1 MKENLHRKKRRLN
14 KQILKAKTQNKKQRL
29 FSKLITVEAKL
40 HKLYRQTK
48 THEEA
53 KAVNSINENTKYFF
67 SYAKRKSKIKSKI
80 GPLLNKITG
89 EMTIDSVEMADIL
102 AEQYSSVF
110 SIPAAQP
117 PLISTD
123 AAPINNIE
131 ISQADLINAIDE
143 IKPTAAAGPDGIP
156 AILLKKCKNALAEPL
171 TTLWNK
177 CMETSQIPPSLK
189 EAIIPPIHKGGSKA
203 DPANYRPVALTSHL
217 IKIYEKA
224 IRNRLTKHL
233 DQQEL
238 LNQNQHGFRP
248 GRSCLTQLLAHFDNI
263 VSLLEDGQNVDVIYL
278 DFSKAFDKV
287 DHNILLTKLSSI
299 RINGKTLRWI
309 QEFLTN
315 RTQRVMVNGKL
326 SAPHEV
332 KSGVPQGSVLGPLL
346 FLVLI
351 NDIDKATL
359 HSLIAS
365 FADDTRATHGI
376 KNQMDASN
384 LQNDLFQIYHW
395 SNMNN
400 MKFNSLKF
408 ELLRY
413 GKDKDLKE
421 NTSYVTPD
429 WDVIEQKE
437 TVKDLGVSMSADNTF
452 KVHIA
457 NIAESAK
464 KMASWVLRTFETR
477 ERTPMMT
484 LYKTLVRPLLEYSSP
499 LWTPTSK
506 EEIKKLEDIQKSF
519 VKKIKGVSPN
529 YETACKQLQL
539 YTLEERRARYLAIH
553 IWKILEELSPNLS
566 KDPNKC
572 IQQQTDIP
580 HRRGRTCRI
589 FNLTRTPSHLQKTR
603 KQTIRCQGPKI
614 FNSLP
619 KAIRNLT
626 KINMTTFK
634 SKLDNHLRQKWNLSA
649 AHTCRWQ
656 TRTSHHH
663 LPSSSSSSSIS
674 AAVIEHNT
682 AVPQPVP
689 VPDMP
694 LARGL
699 TAIVPTTL
707 G

>member
-1 MKENLHRKKRRLN
+1 
-14 KQILKAKTQNKKQRL
+14 
-29 FSKLITVEAKL
+29 
-40 HKLYRQTK
+40 
-48 THEEA
+48 
-53 KAVNSINENTKYFF
+53 
-67 SYAKRKSKIKSKI
+67 
-80 GPLLNKITG
+80 
-89 EMTIDSVEMADIL
+89 
-102 AEQYSSVF
+102 
-110 SIPAAQP
+110 
-117 PLISTD
+117 
-123 AAPINNIE
+123 
-131 ISQADLINAIDE
+131 
-143 IKPTAAAGPDGIP
+143 
-156 AILLKKCKNALAEPL
+156 
-171 TTLWNK
+171 
-177 CMETSQIPPSLK
+177 
-189 EAIIPPIHKGGSKA
+189 
-203 DPANYRPVALTSHL
+203 
-217 IKIYEKA
+217 
-224 IRNRLTKHL
+224 
-233 DQQEL
+233 
-238 LNQNQHGFRP
+238 
-248 GRSCLTQLLAHFDNI
+248 
-263 VSLLEDGQNVDVIYL
+263 
-278 DFSKAFDKV
+278 
-287 DHNILLTKLSSI
+287 
-299 RINGKTLRWI
+299 
-309 QEFLTN
+309 
-315 RTQRVMVNGKL
+315 
-326 SAPHEV
+326 
-332 KSGVPQGSVLGPLL
+332 
-346 FLVLI
+346 
-351 NDIDKATL
+351 
-359 HSLIAS
+359 
-365 FADDTRATHGI
+365 
-376 KNQMDASN
+376 
-384 LQNDLFQIYHW
+384 
-395 SNMNN
+395 
-400 MKFNSLKF
+400 
-408 ELLRY
+408 
-413 GKDKDLKE
+413 
-421 NTSYVTPD
+421 
-429 WDVIEQKE
+429 
-437 TVKDLGVSMSADNTF
+437 MSADNTF

-506 EEIKKLEDIQKSF
+506 EEIKKLEDIQKPF

-663 LPSSSSSSSIS
+663 LPSSSSSIS